1 MRTRGF
7 TLLEVLVALTIL
19 GLGFSAVFAG
29 ISGSVR
35 SVDRVRS
42 IDQRVELA
50 RQKLAELDLLRK
62 IRPSDSASGQL
73 ADGTRWTLESSPF
86 IASIKDGPQSNAAS
100 IVRIVLTIEWMGR
113 SGIQKQV
120 IESYRYQIDE
130 NQPIPS
136 LEQQLRE
143 LQ

>member
-35 SVDRVRS
+35 SIERVRS
-42 IDQRVELA
+42 LDQRVELA
-50 RQKLAELDLLRK
+50 RQKLAELDLLER
-62 IRPSDSASGQL
+62 IPPSDSASGQF
-73 ADGTRWTLESSPF
+73 ADGTHWTLQSSPF
-86 IASIKDGPQSNAAS
+86 IASVKDGLQPNAAS
-100 IVRIVLTIEWMGR
+100 IIRIVLTIEWMGR
-113 SGIQKQV
+113 NGIQKQS
-120 IESYRYQIDE
+120 IDTYRYQLDQ

-136 LEQQLRE
+136 LEQQLHE

>member
-35 SVDRVRS
+35 SMERARNV
-42 IDQRVELA
+42 DQRVELA
-50 RQKLAELDLLRK
+50 REKLSELDLLQK
-62 IRPSDSASGQL
+62 IRPSDSTTGQF

-86 IASIKDGPQSNAAS
+86 IASVKDGPQPNAAS
-100 IVRIVLTIEWMGR
+100 MLRIVLTMEWMGR
-113 SGIQKQV
+113 NGTQKQV
-120 IESYRYQIDE
+120 IESYRYQFDE

-136 LEQQLRE
+136 LEQQLHE

>member
-35 SVDRVRS
+35 SMERARNV
-42 IDQRVELA
+42 DQRVELA
-50 RQKLAELDLLRK
+50 REKLSELDLLQK
-62 IRPSDSASGQL
+62 IRPSDSATGQF
-73 ADGTRWTLESSPF
+73 ADGTRWTLQSSPF
-86 IASIKDGPQSNAAS
+86 IASVKDGPQPNAAS
-100 IVRIVLTIEWMGR
+100 IIRIVLTIEWMGR
-113 SGIQKQV
+113 NGTQKQV
-120 IESYRYQIDE
+120 IESYRYQLDE
-130 NQPIPS
+130 NRPISS
-136 LEQQLRE
+136 LEQQLNE

>member
-35 SVDRVRS
+35 SMERARNV
-42 IDQRVELA
+42 DQRVELA
-50 RQKLAELDLLRK
+50 REKLSELDLLQK
-62 IRPSDSASGQL
+62 IRPSDSATGQF
-73 ADGTRWTLESSPF
+73 ADGTRWTLQSSPF
-86 IASIKDGPQSNAAS
+86 IASVKDGPQPNAAS
-100 IVRIVLTIEWMGR
+100 MLRIVLTIEWMGR
-113 SGIQKQV
+113 NGTQKQV
-120 IESYRYQIDE
+120 IESYRYQLDE
-130 NQPIPS
+130 NRPISS
-136 LEQQLRE
+136 LEQQLNE